1 MNKMAL
7 RYLGIGIF
15 LSGTFLTIYN
25 AISHDTPASEKDL
38 ETAYKA
44 SQEELQAVKQQL
56 ADLQLNIDKANN
68 EGSEQ
73 TVATQPVRTT
83 ILMIE
88 TGMTPSEVSTH
99 LENTQIIDNKNDL
112 ENYLI
117 ENNLTSRVQVG
128 KYELS
133 SEMSIQQIVDIITKS
148 Q

>member
-1 MNKMAL
+1 MAI

-15 LSGTFLTIYN
+15 LSGTVLTISN
-25 AISHDTPASEKDL
+25 AISTETPESEKDL

-44 SQEELQAVKQQL
+44 SQEELQEVKQQL

-68 EGSEQ
+68 ESSQQ
-73 TVATQPVRTT
+73 TVATQQVRTT
-83 ILMIE
+83 ILTIE
-88 TGMTPSEVSTH
+88 TGMTPSEVSAH

-112 ENYLI
+112 EDYLI
-117 ENNLTSRVQVG
+117 ENKLTSRVQVG

-133 SEMSIQQIVDIITKS
+133 SEMSIQQIVDIITKR